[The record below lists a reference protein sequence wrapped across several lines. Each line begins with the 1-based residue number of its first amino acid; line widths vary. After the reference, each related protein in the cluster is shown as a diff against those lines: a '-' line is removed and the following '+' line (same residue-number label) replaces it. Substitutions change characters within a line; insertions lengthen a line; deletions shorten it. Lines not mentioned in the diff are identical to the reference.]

1 MTTVTSR
8 PDLGPDLTKPDYGS
22 VEFYKGYF
30 DDILADVGT
39 SNSAAED
46 IEVALVVL
54 EAFEASINEWMTYHQ
69 SCADSYATML
79 DKFLYGKKLDSD

>member
-8 PDLGPDLTKPDYGS
+8 PDLGPDVSKPDYGS
-22 VEFYKGYF
+22 VEFYKQYF

-39 SNSAAED
+39 SNSAAEN

-69 SCADSYATML
+69 SCAESYVTML
-79 DKFLYGKKLDSD
+79 DKFMYGKTLDRT

>member
-8 PDLGPDLTKPDYGS
+8 PDLGPDSTKPEYGS
-22 VEFYKGYF
+22 VEFYKQYF

-39 SNSAAED
+39 SNSAAEN
-46 IEVALVVL
+46 IEVALVL
-54 EAFEASINEWMTYHQ
+54 LQAFEASINEWMTYHQ

-79 DKFLYGKKLDSD
+79 DKFMYGKTLDRN